1 MMAGMWAH
9 LDLLETAAEKN
20 PQTID
25 LCGENLENVLSLQP
39 AATET

>member
-1 MMAGMWAH
+1 MVGMWAH
-9 LDLLETAAEKN
+9 LDLLKTAAEKK

-25 LCGENLENVLSLQP
+25 LYGEKLENVLRLQP